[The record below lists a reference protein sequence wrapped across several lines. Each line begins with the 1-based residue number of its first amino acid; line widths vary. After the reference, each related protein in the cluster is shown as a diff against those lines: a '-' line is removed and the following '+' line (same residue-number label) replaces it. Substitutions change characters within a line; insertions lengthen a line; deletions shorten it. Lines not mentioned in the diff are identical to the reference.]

1 MINLNRG
8 MSAVGLQTC
17 VVCSSFFLFSSSS
30 RRFCCFR
37 ETTSVK
43 PSSLAL
49 DWGSSVVV
57 TSG

>member
-1 MINLNRG
+1 MR
-8 MSAVGLQTC
+8 LQTC
-17 VVCSSFFLFSSSS
+17 VICSSFFLFSSSC

-37 ETTSVK
+37 EITSVK